1 MVNIPWD
8 GRVRLVEKR
17 RWLICL
23 PLALAFI
30 IVYFHRF
37 AMGVVSDSIMR
48 DFGLA
53 RAAELGLLS
62 SIYFYTY
69 AVLQVP
75 TGVSAD
81 YWGPRRT
88 ITAALVVAAAGTF
101 IFGWAPSLTWLYI
114 GRFITSAGI
123 AFIYI
128 NIVKFYASWFR
139 SREFGTMSGMS
150 SFIGN
155 LGFALAATPLAMMVE
170 NTGWRESFYIVG
182 IITLL
187 VAVYCWLTV
196 RNTPVDYGW
205 PSIEEIEAAEG
216 AGPAA
221 GGDSDSKCTVM
232 ESLRTVIANRHTWP
246 PCLAST
252 ASYSV
257 FATFAGVWGMPY
269 LMQIHGLPRIEAAGY
284 MVAISV
290 GYMTAGPLVGYLSDR
305 FATRRWPFVAQMTIL
320 LVAWLVLTA
329 WDGGKPPAA
338 ALYPLCLALGVGA
351 SGITLT
357 LACAKEVNP
366 PHMTGIATGLVNMGP
381 FIGAALVQPLFG
393 LVLDLKWQG
402 AVEQGVKIYPLEAF
416 QTAFWLCAVLVAVAV
431 AAALCIKETRCVN
444 IARRVI
450 GGSDL

>member
-1 MVNIPWD
+1 MENIPWNE
-8 GRVRLVEKR
+8 RVRLVEKR

-88 ITAALVVAAAGTF
+88 ITAALVVTAAGTL
-101 IFGWAPSLTWLYI
+101 IFGWASSLPWLYV
-114 GRFITSAGI
+114 GRFVTSAGI

-128 NIVKFYASWFR
+128 NIVKFFSSWFR
-139 SREFGTMSGMS
+139 GREFGTMSGLS

-155 LGFALAATPLAMMVE
+155 LGFALAATPLALMVE

-182 IITLL
+182 FITLL
-187 VAVYCWLTV
+187 VAGYCWLTV
-196 RNTPVDYGW
+196 RNTPAAYGW

-216 AGPAA
+216 AGPVAA
-221 GGDSDSKCTVM
+221 GARCAVM
-232 ESLRTVIANRHTWP
+232 ESLRTVVANRHTWP
-246 PCLAST
+246 PFLAST

-269 LMQIHGLPRIEAAGY
+269 LMQVHGLPRVEAAGY
-284 MVAISV
+284 MMAVSA
-290 GYMTAGPLVGYLSDR
+290 GYMFAGPVVGHLSDR
-305 FATRRWPFVAQMTIL
+305 FATRRWPFVAQMGWRQ
-320 LVAWLVLTA
+320 AA
-329 WDGGKPPAA
+329 GGRPLPALPGPGRGRFGHYADVGLRQGGQPAA
-338 ALYPLCLALGVGA
+338 DDGHRHRPGQYG
-351 SGITLT
+351 
-357 LACAKEVNP
+357 
-366 PHMTGIATGLVNMGP
+366 
-381 FIGAALVQPLFG
+381 PLFRRR
-393 LVLDLKWQG
+393 
-402 AVEQGVKIYPLEAF
+402 PRP
-416 QTAFWLCAVLVAVAV
+416 AVLRPGSRSQVARGGGTGGQGLSPRGLPDGLLAV
-431 AAALCIKETRCVN
+431 RRPRRGGGGGGPVHQGNALRQYRPPGY
-444 IARRVI
+444 RRQRSLAKIFRQVV
-450 GGSDL
+450 